1 MDRIRAWFG
10 RQEYQAID
18 DRIPEDGD
26 ARPSAVA
33 GPAFSWIEYSIFVL
47 LGISMLWAWNMFLAA
62 GPYLEQRFHSNAWI
76 AKNFQAA
83 ELSASTVGT
92 LGMTLIL
99 TNMQKGASYSRR
111 IFVALVLNS
120 VVFTLL
126 AISTKVFTSV
136 TASSYFGFIIA
147 MVLSTSV
154 ATGFFQNGIFAFVSG
169 FGQSRYTQ
177 GIMVGQGIAGVLPCV
192 AQIGL
197 VLALSPSA
205 SPDAGTTDKPPE
217 PPGSVPNA
225 PPVPDTAALAYFST
239 SILISV
245 LTFFSFSFLVKSRA
259 TEELKAAVHNDAS
272 SDRAT
277 SSGPKKRVPFRILAR
292 KLFWLAS
299 AVFATFVITMLF
311 PVFTQKIMSNT
322 SIDEAPRILY
332 PASFIPLAF
341 LMWNI
346 GDLIGRVLTAYPKLL
361 LTHRPMLLFLLAI
374 LRLVWIPMYYLCNIG
389 GKGAVIKSDF
399 FYLVVVQVLFGISN
413 GYIGSLCM
421 MGAAD
426 WVEPEEREAAGGFM
440 GLCLVLGLA
449 VGSLL
454 SFFVSG

>member
-18 DRIPEDGD
+18 DGIPEDGD

-33 GPAFSWIEYSIFVL
+33 GPAFSWLEYSIFVL

-62 GPYLEQRFHSNAWI
+62 GPYLEQRFHSSAWI

-92 LGMTLIL
+92 LGMTLVL

-197 VLALSPSA
+197 VLAL
-205 SPDAGTTDKPPE
+205 
-217 PPGSVPNA
+217 VPNA

-311 PVFTQKIMSNT
+311 PVFTQKVMSNT

-332 PASFIPLAF
+332 PASFVPLAF

-399 FYLVVVQVLFGISN
+399 FYLAIVQVLFGISN
-413 GYIGSLCM
+413 GYIGSSCM